1 MKKTPPS
8 PAPSAT
14 TNAWNR
20 YWEKGYLHSC
30 PGAFDGNYDNNIKA
44 FWHSM
49 FSKLAVSN
57 RVLDIG
63 TGNGAVALLAQDFS
77 QMHDLALHIE
87 GIDAAEIRPQQA
99 VERMGLS
106 AAAVHF
112 RSGISCEQTD
122 YADACMDLVCS
133 QYAIEYSDV
142 QRSLNEI
149 ARILKPGGSAGFIV
163 HHADADIIRTTR
175 HELDFFSFFES
186 ELSVFSSCRRFL
198 ERLVSTGQISSPASI
213 AADPESRQQ
222 MTDIQGMLSRITD
235 YAHTHSNVTF
245 ANDICSQLAN
255 ILNHIPRSGEEITHS
270 NLTVL
275 EQEMTA
281 HRQRI
286 EANLNAALDAQGIRH
301 FCYMAT
307 TAGMQPTSPEP
318 IFRNDTREHGQPNL
332 LGWIVTATRGG

>member
-8 PAPSAT
+8 PAPSET

-44 FWHSM
+44 FWHSQ
-49 FSKLAVSN
+49 FSKLAVSS

-77 QMHDLALHIE
+77 QMNDLALHIE

-99 VERMGLS
+99 AERMGLP
-106 AAAVHF
+106 AASVHF
-112 RSGISCEQTD
+112 RGGISCEQTD

-142 QRSLNEI
+142 QRSLNEV
-149 ARILKPGGSAGFIV
+149 ARILKPGGSAGFIL
-163 HHADADIIRTTR
+163 HHADADIIRTSR
-175 HELDFFSFFES
+175 NELAFFSFFKS
-186 ELSVFSSCRRFL
+186 DLSVFDSCRQFL
-198 ERLVSTGQISSPASI
+198 ERLVSTGQISNPASI

-222 MTDIQGMLSRITD
+222 MTAIQGMLSQITD

-255 ILNHIPRSGEEITHS
+255 ILNHIPRSGEEITRS
-270 NLTVL
+270 NLTLL
-275 EQEMTA
+275 EEEMTA

-301 FCYMAT
+301 FCQLAN
-307 TAGMQPTSPEP
+307 TAGMQTASPDP
-318 IFRNDTREHGQPNL
+318 IYRNDTSELGQANL
-332 LGWIVTATRGG
+332 LGWTVTATRAG